1 MALKHTREEG
11 RFLKSFKIMIIY
23 MQHYIYKIR
32 PEWVKLK
39 KIKLLHLH
47 LLLNTASCC
56 KFKCNARET
65 QMFVAGTRF
74 TEVISSL
81 TFGSIAT
88 RMSFLRKKKLNKLNR
103 IAHVLT
109 AASNSSPA

>member
-47 LLLNTASCC
+47 LLLNTASST
-56 KFKCNARET
+56 KEFFFVVNLSVTLGRHKCLSR
-65 QMFVAGTRF
+65 GP
-74 TEVISSL
+74 
-81 TFGSIAT
+81 G
-88 RMSFLRKKKLNKLNR
+88 LRR
-103 IAHVLT
+103 
-109 AASNSSPA
+109 